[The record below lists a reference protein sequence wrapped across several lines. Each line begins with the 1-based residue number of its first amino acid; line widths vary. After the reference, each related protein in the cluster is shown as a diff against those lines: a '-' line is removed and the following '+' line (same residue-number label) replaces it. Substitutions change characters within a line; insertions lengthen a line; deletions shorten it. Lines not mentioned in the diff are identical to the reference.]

1 MKKKLLILPI
11 TLLLVSCGSNVN
23 EPKNDED
30 KGSKYD
36 TYLKEPTEDY
46 YREYESASVRFY
58 ESTEDM
64 HIFNKKEL
72 KLSDELFYEWKT
84 FTFEYI
90 NYGNRKNLKEI
101 GEGASISNQYYIS
114 FNFGEKH
121 DFIRFEKKDTVLSGY
136 VTGDVNYYNNKN
148 PKVSDELIQKKNEL
162 VEKIDKELEN
172 IESTKYEHYC

>member
-30 KGSKYD
+30 KSSKYD
-36 TYLKEPTEDY
+36 EYLKEPTEDY
-46 YREYESASVRFY
+46 YRKYESASVCFY
-58 ESTEDM
+58 GSTEDM

-90 NYGNRKNLKEI
+90 NYGNRKNLMEI

-114 FNFGEKH
+114 FNFEEKH
-121 DFIRFEKKDTVLSGY
+121 YFIRFEKKDTVLSGY

-148 PKVSDELIQKKNEL
+148 PKVSDELI
-162 VEKIDKELEN
+162 
-172 IESTKYEHYC
+172 